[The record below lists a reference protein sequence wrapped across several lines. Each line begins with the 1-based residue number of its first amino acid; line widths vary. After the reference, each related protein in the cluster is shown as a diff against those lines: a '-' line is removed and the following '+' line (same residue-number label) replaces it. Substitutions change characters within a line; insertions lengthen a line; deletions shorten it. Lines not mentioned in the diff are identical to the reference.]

1 MKNKEV
7 LQSTT
12 EERNVW
18 HTIKI
23 RKSNRICHMLGRNC
37 LLKYVTEGKMQG
49 RIEVTEH
56 EEEDGSSYWMTL
68 KITGN

>member
-1 MKNKEV
+1 V
-7 LQSTT
+7 LQSIK
-12 EERNVW
+12 EEKNVL

-37 LLKYVTEGKMQG
+37 ILKHVTEGKIQG

-56 EEEDGSSYWMTL
+56 DEEDRSSYWMTL

>member
-7 LQSTT
+7 LQSVK
-12 EERNVW
+12 EEKNVL

-37 LLKYVTEGKMQG
+37 LLKHVT
-49 RIEVTEH
+49 
-56 EEEDGSSYWMTL
+56 D
-68 KITGN
+68 

>member
-1 MKNKEV
+1 V
-7 LQSTT
+7 LQSVK
-12 EERNVW
+12 EKRNVLD
-18 HTIKI
+18 TIKI

-37 LLKYVTEGKMQG
+37 LIKHVIEGKMQG
-49 RIEVTEH
+49 RLEVTEY